1 MEMHFQI
8 TKSKCIFFPG
18 QLFLS
23 IFTHTN
29 FRIFCLPYFREISV
43 REQIS
48 KLIQI
53 ISQIFCEIQFKK
65 SIIKGQ
71 SKQKAGNFLFLRMLP
86 LPFNAILG
94 GSPRISFAFSFT
106 HSLTNKQLSFSKRAS
121 FPLLFWFLYLRVV
134 SDFLTIFFKMNFF
147 YVLM

>member
-1 MEMHFQI
+1 MLQTFILNRDYIELSWHSI
-8 TKSKCIFFPG
+8 TRKYLVAK
-18 QLFLS
+18 LAFLS

-29 FRIFCLPYFREISV
+29 FRIFCLPYCQEISV

-53 ISQIFCEIQFKK
+53 ISYIFCEIQSKK
-65 SIIKGQ
+65 AIIKGQ
-71 SKQKAGNFLFLRMLP
+71 SKQKAGNFLYLRGLP

-106 HSLTNKQLSFSKRAS
+106 HSLTNK
-121 FPLLFWFLYLRVV
+121 
-134 SDFLTIFFKMNFF
+134 
-147 YVLM
+147 